1 MSPALQENRADVTS
15 RLRLAVASG
24 LRRWRSPRRAQRDEG
39 HRRFDALMILMVIGL
54 VVIVAI
60 QADEAAARGVHGLPV
75 WIRSA
80 FGQITYLGL
89 SGYMFTLCGLARF
102 GAILARGHGRGADFD
117 RASLFL
123 AERAGFLIAVLA
135 FSGIASQVIKHL
147 FGRARPSLIDMV
159 GPFHFDLMALKSTYA
174 SMPSGHAVSA
184 FAMAVSLGWM
194 APRLRLPL
202 LGLALLIAISRVV
215 ISAHYPSD
223 VIAGA
228 GLGVFSAVMLRRAF
242 ALRGLAFRWTPSG
255 LRLRGAGRVWPAL
268 LAPSRP

>member
-1 MSPALQENRADVTS
+1 MSPPFSKTPADATG
-15 RLRLAVASG
+15 RLRLAASSC
-24 LRRWRSPRRAQRDEG
+24 LRRWRSPRMVQRDEG
-39 HRRFDALMILMVIGL
+39 HRRLDALAILAVIGL
-54 VVIVAI
+54 VVIVAA
-60 QADEAAARGVHGLPV
+60 QADEAAARGVHGLPAWV
-75 WIRSA
+75 KAA

-89 SGYMFTLCGLARF
+89 SGYMFNLAGLALF
-102 GAILARGHGRGADFD
+102 GALLARGRGRGAEFD
-117 RASLFL
+117 RACLFL

-194 APRLRLPL
+194 APRLRWPL

-228 GLGVFSAVMLRRAF
+228 GLGTASAILLRRAF
-242 ALRGLAFRWTPSG
+242 ALRGLAFRWTPTG
-255 LRLRGAGRVWPAL
+255 LRLRGAGRIWPAIVS
-268 LAPSRP
+268 PSRP

>member
-1 MSPALQENRADVTS
+1 MSLSLHETRADVTG
-15 RLRLAVASG
+15 RLRLAASSG
-24 LRRWRSPRRAQRDEG
+24 LRRWRSPRMARRDEG
-39 HRRFDALMILMVIGL
+39 HRRFDALMILVVIGL
-54 VVIVAI
+54 VVTVAI
-60 QADEAAARGVHGLPV
+60 QADASVARGVHSLPDGIKMV
-75 WIRSA
+75 

-89 SGYMFTLCGLARF
+89 SGYMFTLAGLTLF
-102 GAILARGHGRGADFD
+102 GALLARGHGRGVAFD
-117 RASLFL
+117 RACLFL
-123 AERAGFLIAVLA
+123 AERSGFVIAVLA

-159 GPFHFDLMALKSTYA
+159 GPFHFDLMALNSTYA

-194 APRLRLPL
+194 APRLRWPL

>member
-1 MSPALQENRADVTS
+1 MSLSLHETRADVTG
-15 RLRLAVASG
+15 RLRLAASSG
-24 LRRWRSPRRAQRDEG
+24 LRRWRSPRMARRDEG
-39 HRRFDALMILMVIGL
+39 HRRFDALMILVVIGL
-54 VVIVAI
+54 VVTVAI
-60 QADEAAARGVHGLPV
+60 QADASVARGVHSLPDGIKMV
-75 WIRSA
+75 

-89 SGYMFTLCGLARF
+89 SDYMFTLAGLTLF
-102 GAILARGHGRGADFD
+102 GALLARGHGRGVAFD
-117 RASLFL
+117 RACLFL
-123 AERAGFLIAVLA
+123 AERSGFVIAVLA

-159 GPFHFDLMALKSTYA
+159 GPFHFDLMALNSTYA

-194 APRLRLPL
+194 APRLRWPL

-228 GLGVFSAVMLRRAF
+228 GLGVFSAVILRRAF

>member
-1 MSPALQENRADVTS
+1 MSLSLHETRADVIG
-15 RLRLAVASG
+15 RLRLAAASA
-24 LRRWRSPRRAQRDEG
+24 LRRWRSPRMARRDEG
-39 HRRFDALMILMVIGL
+39 HRRLDALVILAVIGL

-60 QADEAAARGVHGLPV
+60 QADASVARGVRSLPDGIKIV
-75 WIRSA
+75 

-89 SGYMFTLCGLARF
+89 SGYMFTLAGLTLL
-102 GAILARGHGRGADFD
+102 GALLTRGRGRGADFD
-117 RASLFL
+117 RACLFL

-135 FSGIASQVIKHL
+135 VSGIASQVIKHL
-147 FGRARPSLIDMV
+147 FGRARPSLIEMV

-194 APRLRLPL
+194 APRLRWPL

-228 GLGVFSAVMLRRAF
+228 GLGVASAIVLRRAF
-242 ALRGLAFRWTPSG
+242 ALRGLAFRWMPTG

-268 LAPSRP
+268 ISPSRS

>member
-1 MSPALQENRADVTS
+1 MSPSLAETRADATG
-15 RLRLAVASG
+15 RLRLAAASC
-24 LRRWRSPRRAQRDEG
+24 LRRWRSPRTARRDEG
-39 HRRFDALMILMVIGL
+39 HRRFDALMILVVIGL
-54 VVIVAI
+54 VLTVAI
-60 QADEAAARGVHGLPV
+60 QADEAAARGVHGLPAWLKAV
-75 WIRSA
+75 I
-80 FGQITYLGL
+80 GQITYLGL
-89 SGYMFTLCGLARF
+89 SGYMFTLAGLTLFGALLAR
-102 GAILARGHGRGADFD
+102 RQGRGANFD
-117 RASLFL
+117 RACLFL

-159 GPFHFDLMALKSTYA
+159 GPFHFDLMALNSTYA

-194 APRLRLPL
+194 APRLRWPL

-228 GLGVFSAVMLRRAF
+228 GLGTACAIILRRAF
-242 ALRGLAFRWTPSG
+242 ALRGLAFRWTPTS

-268 LAPSRP
+268 VSPSRP

>member
-1 MSPALQENRADVTS
+1 MSPSLAETRADVTS
-15 RLRLAVASG
+15 RLRLAATSC
-24 LRRWRSPRRAQRDEG
+24 LRRWRSPHMVRRDEG
-39 HRRFDALMILMVIGL
+39 HRRLDALALLAVMGL
-54 VVIVAI
+54 VVTVAI
-60 QADEAAARGVHGLPV
+60 QADEAVARGVHGLPAWV
-75 WIRSA
+75 KAA

-89 SGYMFTLCGLARF
+89 SGYMFTLAGLALL
-102 GAILARGHGRGADFD
+102 GAIAARGRGRGPRFD
-117 RASLFL
+117 RACLFL

-159 GPFHFDLMALKSTYA
+159 GPFHFDLMALNSTYA

-194 APRLRLPL
+194 APRLRWPL
-202 LGLALLIAISRVV
+202 LVLALLIAISRVV

-228 GLGVFSAVMLRRAF
+228 GLGVFCAVLLRRAF

-268 LAPSRP
+268 ISISRP

>member
-1 MSPALQENRADVTS
+1 MSPSLPKIPADVTG
-15 RLRLAVASG
+15 RLRLAASSG
-24 LRRWRSPRRAQRDEG
+24 LRRWRSPRRVQRDEG
-39 HRRFDALMILMVIGL
+39 HRRFDALMILVVIGL
-54 VVIVAI
+54 VVTVAL

-75 WIRSA
+75 WIKAA

-89 SGYMFTLCGLARF
+89 SGYMFTLCGFALF
-102 GAILARGHGRGADFD
+102 GAIAARGWGRGPRFD
-117 RASLFL
+117 RACLFV

-135 FSGIASQVIKHL
+135 FSGLASQVIKHL

-159 GPFHFDLMALKSTYA
+159 GPFHFDLMAMKSTYA

-194 APRLRLPL
+194 APRLRWPL

-228 GLGVFSAVMLRRAF
+228 GLGVFSAVLLRRAF
-242 ALRGLAFRWTPSG
+242 AVRGLAFRRTPTG

-268 LAPSRP
+268 LSSSRP

>member
-1 MSPALQENRADVTS
+1 MSLSLHETRADVTG
-15 RLRLAVASG
+15 RLRLAASSG
-24 LRRWRSPRRAQRDEG
+24 LRRWRSPRMARRDEG
-39 HRRFDALMILMVIGL
+39 HRRFDALMILVVIGL
-54 VVIVAI
+54 VVTVAI
-60 QADEAAARGVHGLPV
+60 QADASVARGVHSLPDGIKMV
-75 WIRSA
+75 

-89 SGYMFTLCGLARF
+89 SGYMFTLAGLTLF
-102 GAILARGHGRGADFD
+102 GALLARGHGRGVAFD
-117 RASLFL
+117 RACLFL
-123 AERAGFLIAVLA
+123 AERSGFVIAVLA

-159 GPFHFDLMALKSTYA
+159 GPFHFDLMALNSTYA

-194 APRLRLPL
+194 APRLRWPL

-228 GLGVFSAVMLRRAF
+228 GLGVFSAVILRRAF

>member
-1 MSPALQENRADVTS
+1 MSPSLAETRADATG
-15 RLRLAVASG
+15 RLRLAASSC
-24 LRRWRSPRRAQRDEG
+24 LRRWRSPRMVRRDEG
-39 HRRFDALMILMVIGL
+39 HRRLDALAILAVIGL

-60 QADEAAARGVHGLPV
+60 QADEAAARGVHGLPAWV
-75 WIRSA
+75 KA
-80 FGQITYLGL
+80 TFGQITYLGL
-89 SGYMFTLCGLARF
+89 SGYMFTLAGLTLL
-102 GAILARGHGRGADFD
+102 GALLARGHGRGAHFD
-117 RASLFL
+117 RACLFL
-123 AERAGFLIAVLA
+123 TERAGFLVAVLA

-228 GLGVFSAVMLRRAF
+228 GLGTACAIILRRAF
-242 ALRGLAFRWTPSG
+242 ALRGIAFRWTPTS

-268 LAPSRP
+268 VSPSRP